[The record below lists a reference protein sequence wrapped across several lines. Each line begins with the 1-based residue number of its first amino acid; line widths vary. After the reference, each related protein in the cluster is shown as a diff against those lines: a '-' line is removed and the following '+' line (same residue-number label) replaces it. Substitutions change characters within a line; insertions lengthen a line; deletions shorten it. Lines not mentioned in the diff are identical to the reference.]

1 MRSSVRHMDYA
12 SRGNRSDVA
21 SIAVTVVSPR
31 MGEHGWP
38 FANVDEFPA
47 ADADPL
53 YGSEHVK
60 DLYLRAEPTY
70 AGRFVRFPMLPYSHS
85 VS

>member
-1 MRSSVRHMDYA
+1 
-12 SRGNRSDVA
+12 
-21 SIAVTVVSPR
+21 
-31 MGEHGWP
+31 MGERGWP

-47 ADADPL
+47 AEVDPL

-70 AGRFVRFPMLPYSHS
+70 AGRFVRFPVLRYS
-85 VS
+85 